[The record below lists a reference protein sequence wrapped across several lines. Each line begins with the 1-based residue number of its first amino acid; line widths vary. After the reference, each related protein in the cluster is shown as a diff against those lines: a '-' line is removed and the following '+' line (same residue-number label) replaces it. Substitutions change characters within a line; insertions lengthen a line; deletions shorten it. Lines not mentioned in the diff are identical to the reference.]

1 MAVRYQSQIDYGQV
15 GRSIEQDLQ
24 RAQQF
29 VVAGVETY
37 MDKRLQEQKFA
48 NTVLENIES
57 LKEEGDLAHQGVIA
71 GKVDELYN
79 KAKESIYK
87 YRTTKKGKVKFDGF
101 DFDPETLREIKN
113 QARNIKNA
121 ALRSEQLRGAYDQG
135 LKIIATDP
143 TVINKTQAIDQLTN
157 AFKNP
162 EILFKGD
169 SINADN
175 PSILFNRIVENN
187 VDIRSAVTATAGQL
201 AGGRTTDVGYTTA
214 DGKSEVIQYN
224 IDYYTPQFDKSGKV
238 TGFTANDEALDRL
251 AQQVYSSREGI
262 AGRTSLPEVRKEI
275 ETMLSPLSKLRM
287 VEKTPQMVKPT
298 EGDIKR
304 AESVRS
310 YERAVSAFNEVGRA
324 IDRGEEMTDALQAKI
339 QAGVGK
345 DALKNIDFVSLEDI
359 KSDYNTGEGEI
370 IKVLESIDDKDVNKF
385 ISEYQGL
392 GSIAKSTTGLRSLID
407 KVEGELGDSS
417 KYQEALESIEELYT
431 TIEPLQQYVTKDYG
445 ILIKDNRGKE
455 KKFKFIES
463 SDDLNNFSTSVFD
476 IPLSIDLQAKKQAV
490 PNF

>member
-121 ALRSEQLRGAYDQG
+121 ALRSEQLRSAYDQG

-143 TVINKTQAIDQLTN
+143 TVINKTEAIDQLTN
-157 AFKNP
+157 AFKSP

-187 VDIRSAVTATAGQL
+187 IDVRSAVTATAGQL

-214 DGKSEVIQYN
+214 DGKSEVIKYN
-224 IDYYTPQFDKSGKV
+224 IDYYTPQFKDGKV
-238 TGFTANDEALDRL
+238 VGFKANDEALDRL
-251 AQQVYSSREGI
+251 AQQVYASREGI
-262 AGRTSLPEVRKEI
+262 AGRTTLPEVRKEI
-275 ETMLSPLSKLRM
+275 ETMLSPISQLRM
-287 VEKTPQMVKPT
+287 VEQKMEIPKPT
-298 EGDIKR
+298 EADTKR
-304 AESVRS
+304 LLEANRYQDTVK
-310 YERAVSAFNEVGRA
+310 AF
-324 IDRGEEMTDALQAKI
+324 Q
-339 QAGVGK
+339 GVGSVINK
-345 DALKNIDFVSLEDI
+345 GEYPSEQDYARINRSAGKEALKNVEFVNLPDI
-359 KSDYNTGEGEI
+359 KQEYEQGSENILEVLREMDNKEVNKLITQYEESGETAKVTTGLETLIEGAREI
-370 IKVLESIDDKDVNKF
+370 LGEKSSYEDDFASIDDAYSA
-385 ISEYQGL
+385 IQ
-392 GSIAKSTTGLRSLID
+392 
-407 KVEGELGDSS
+407 
-417 KYQEALESIEELYT
+417 
-431 TIEPLQQYVTKDYG
+431 PLQQYVTKDFG
-445 ILIKDNRGKE
+445 ILVKDKRGKDT
-455 KKFKFIES
+455 KRIFVES
-463 SDDLNNFSTSVFD
+463 SDDLTAFSSTVFDVPLTFSTEGQKQT
-476 IPLSIDLQAKKQAV
+476 IPG
-490 PNF
+490 F